1 MHYPDFPSG
10 FYSFLVPHRLELTLF
25 LCILSNIKLSIKL
38 GILYS
43 FFISNDVLPKDN
55 VVLELTNAS
64 YNVNLYSNAV
74 RRLDIIKTLQLPT
87 TILYFF
93 KYVIYLPDS
102 CIMHYDTT
110 KIFIL

>member
-10 FYSFLVPHRLELTLF
+10 FYSFLVPHRLELTFF
-25 LCILSNIKLSIKL
+25 LCILSNIKLSIEF
-38 GILYS
+38 GILYY
-43 FFISNDVLPKDN
+43 FFNSNDVLPKDN

-64 YNVNLYSNAV
+64 FNLYSNAV